1 MSTTYDGINVVAAVQ
16 AWWTAQPAMQAL
28 TSDGNLWHRTA
39 PEDTAL
45 PYATVFLVSE
55 PTEVWTTRYPFKRST
70 IQINLHADTDLAALT
85 IALAVRE
92 ALKGAPLAINVPY
105 GVSQVCHCLP
115 DGDGLDIGE
124 ELGPGGEDCW
134 VAFETFDIPWTP

>member
-1 MSTTYDGINVVAAVQ
+1 MSTTYDGINIVAAVQ

-55 PTEVWTTRYPFKRST
+55 PTEVWTTALSLQAIHDPDQPPRRYR
-70 IQINLHADTDLAALT
+70 HRRADD
-85 IALAVRE
+85 R
-92 ALKGAPLAINVPY
+92 
-105 GVSQVCHCLP
+105 
-115 DGDGLDIGE
+115 
-124 ELGPGGEDCW
+124 PGR
-134 VAFETFDIPWTP
+134 A

>member
-1 MSTTYDGINVVAAVQ
+1 M
-16 AWWTAQPAMQAL
+16 
-28 TSDGNLWHRTA
+28 
-39 PEDTAL
+39 
-45 PYATVFLVSE
+45 
-55 PTEVWTTRYPFKRST
+55 
-70 IQINLHADTDLAALT
+70 
-85 IALAVRE
+85 RE

-134 VAFETFDIPWTP
+134 VAFETFDIPWNALRVAGDGRRSAPAGPSRSRRPPPKRNPPCPSTAR